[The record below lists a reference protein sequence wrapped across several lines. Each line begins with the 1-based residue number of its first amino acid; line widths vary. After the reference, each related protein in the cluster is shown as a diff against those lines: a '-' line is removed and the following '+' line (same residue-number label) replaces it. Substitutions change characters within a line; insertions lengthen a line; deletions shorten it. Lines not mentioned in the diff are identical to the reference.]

1 MSVIQ
6 LEDSLPGYDITIIGA
21 GPAGCAVA
29 RKLSKK
35 FKVLLVDYKALP
47 RKKSCGGLLVKQAI
61 DELKRFSDDESFIT
75 SPNPLDLEYVD
86 LDSGTNSIAKKGF
99 YNIDREKFDAFLLS
113 LVPEEAH
120 VCQKT
125 KLADFTSTKDKAYQ
139 VLILESNGTV
149 KPIVT
154 KYLIGADGA
163 LSEVRNKI
171 SNKQIPY
178 YLAIQEKVKG
188 SKINKA
194 IFIYKNEI
202 TDFYSWIIPKS
213 DGILIGSAVNPVK
226 SREKFKQFKKLA
238 RSKYGLS
245 NNGHLDSAVILR
257 PESSKDIFLGKGH
270 VMLVGEAA
278 GLISPSSGEGIS
290 FALESG
296 RVCAEAL
303 IESPNSAF
311 ESYKKKVKPAVERVL
326 SKIGKSKKIKSEK
339 GRTELM
345 K

>member
-1 MSVIQ
+1 MSNIN
-6 LEDSLPGYDITIIGA
+6 LDDTLPGYDVTIIGA

-29 RKLSKK
+29 RKLGKE

-47 RKKSCGGLLVKQAI
+47 RKKPCGGLLVKQAI

-75 SPNPLDLEYVD
+75 SPNPLDIEYVD
-86 LDSGTNSIAKKGF
+86 LDNAVNSTAKKGF
-99 YNIDREKFDAFLLS
+99 HNIDREKFDSFLLS
-113 LVPEEAH
+113 LVPDEVH

-125 KLADFTSTKDKAYQ
+125 KLADFTPTKDRAYH
-139 VLILESNGTV
+139 VLILESNSTV

-154 KYLIGADGA
+154 KDLIGADGA
-163 LSEVRNKI
+163 LSEVRSKI
-171 SNKQIPY
+171 FNRQIPY

-188 SKINKA
+188 SKMDRA
-194 IFIYKNEI
+194 VFIYKNEI

-213 DGILIGSAVNPVK
+213 DGILIGSALNPVK
-226 SREKFKQFKKLA
+226 SREKFAQFKRLVN
-238 RSKYGLS
+238 SKYGLS
-245 NNGHLDSAVILR
+245 NNGRLDSAVIMR
-257 PESSKDIFLGKGH
+257 PETSKDIFLGKEN

-303 IESPNSAF
+303 IESPQAPF
-311 ESYKKKVKPAVERVL
+311 ESYKNKVKPTVERVL
-326 SKIGKSKKIKSEK
+326 SKMDKSKKIKTEK
-339 GRTELM
+339 GRIELI